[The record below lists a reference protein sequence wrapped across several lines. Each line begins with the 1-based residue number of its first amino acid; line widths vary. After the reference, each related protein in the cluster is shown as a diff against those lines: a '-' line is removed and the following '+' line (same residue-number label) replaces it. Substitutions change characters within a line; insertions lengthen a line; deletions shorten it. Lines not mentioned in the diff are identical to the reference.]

1 MAVGCLSSANK
12 PPFEGMADFKGP
24 IWHTGEWPKEGVDF
38 TGPSVGVIGT
48 GSSAIQSIPLIAEQ
62 ASALTVFQRTP
73 NYSVPAWNA
82 PLEPEHV
89 RAVKADYPAL
99 RAKARSRPT
108 GFYFPFNVA
117 PALEATPEE
126 RRRQYEES
134 WAQAAACPS
143 SAPIG
148 DLLFNKQANDTIAD
162 FAREKIRGIVKDPA
176 TADLLCPD
184 NVFGCKRLCVDTDYF
199 ETYNKPHV
207 KLVDVSR
214 TPIERF
220 TPDGIVVAGTL
231 HPLDAVVCATGF
243 AAMTGSYEKIRITGR
258 DGLTLAEKWRAGPRT
273 YLGVASAGFPNLF
286 MITGPGSPS
295 VLASMI
301 QAIEQ
306 HVDWMVDLMAHMR
319 DIGASSFEPKV
330 EDEDQW
336 VAHVN
341 EVSQVSLRST
351 CSSWYVGA
359 NVPGR
364 PRVFMPYIGGFPV
377 YVQKCNEVMDTG
389 YDGFVLATAG
399 AKAGNAAPEVRL
411 TKRWHVPLDM
421 DVISPAMLAAKRV
434 PVV

>member
-1 MAVGCLSSANK
+1 M
-12 PPFEGMADFKGP
+12 
-24 IWHTGEWPKEGVDF
+24 
-38 TGPSVGVIGT
+38 
-48 GSSAIQSIPLIAEQ
+48 
-62 ASALTVFQRTP
+62 
-73 NYSVPAWNA
+73 
-82 PLEPEHV
+82 
-89 RAVKADYPAL
+89 
-99 RAKARSRPT
+99 
-108 GFYFPFNVA
+108 
-117 PALEATPEE
+117 
-126 RRRQYEES
+126 
-134 WAQAAACPS
+134 
-143 SAPIG
+143 
-148 DLLFNKQANDTIAD
+148 
-162 FAREKIRGIVKDPA
+162 
-176 TADLLCPD
+176 
-184 NVFGCKRLCVDTDYF
+184 
-199 ETYNKPHV
+199 

-220 TPDGIVVAGTL
+220 TAEGIVVAGTL

-319 DIGASSFEPKV
+319 DTGARTFEPKV
-330 EDEDQW
+330 EDEDRW
-336 VAHVN
+336 VDHVN

-377 YVQKCNEVMDTG
+377 YVQKCNEVMDRG
-389 YDGFVLATAG
+389 YDGFVLDGRESRQRRARGAADQALARAARHGRDLAG
-399 AKAGNAAPEVRL
+399 DAGGQARARGVERGRERPGGVDSSRIVRSLCCEGRLFEVEL
-411 TKRWHVPLDM
+411 NVKREQRIRRRRRFGCIIGFL
-421 DVISPAMLAAKRV
+421 LLF
-434 PVV
+434 